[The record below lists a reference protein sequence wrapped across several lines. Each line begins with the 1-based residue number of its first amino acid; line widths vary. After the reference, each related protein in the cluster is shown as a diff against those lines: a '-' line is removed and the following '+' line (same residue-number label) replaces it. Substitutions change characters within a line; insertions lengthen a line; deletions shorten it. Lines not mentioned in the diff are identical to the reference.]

1 MDHIAHTQGKWLN
14 AGWAKLFD
22 NGYSKLNDKQ
32 IHIMSKNEAIKRVPM
47 LMQHTPEW
55 VVNHPWVVQ
64 GTRHIADNTVKG
76 MRNDEKAAALKQH
89 MRKQTQE
96 AATRLSQTL
105 QKHVEAARS
114 NITRVKPKRS
124 DWWSR

>member
-14 AGWAKLFD
+14 AGLARVFD
-22 NGYSKLNDKQ
+22 KRYSKLNDKQ
-32 IHIMSKNEAIKRVPM
+32 IHEMGKNEAIKRVP
-47 LMQHTPEW
+47 LLKHTPAW

-76 MRNDEKAAALKQH
+76 MTNDEKAAALKQH

-96 AATRLSQTL
+96 AAKRLSQTL
-105 QKHVEAARS
+105 QKHVDAAKS

>member
-1 MDHIAHTQGKWLN
+1 MDHIAHTQGKWFN
-14 AGWAKLFD
+14 AGLAKLFD

-32 IHIMSKNEAIKRVPM
+32 IHKMGKNEAIKRVP
-47 LMQHTPEW
+47 LLKHTPAW

-76 MRNDEKAAALKQH
+76 MSNEEKAAVMKKRIGDKA
-89 MRKQTQE
+89 QE
-96 AATRLSQTL
+96 AAKRLSQTL
-105 QKHVEAARS
+105 QKHVDAAKS
-114 NITRVKPKRS
+114 NITRVKPKGS